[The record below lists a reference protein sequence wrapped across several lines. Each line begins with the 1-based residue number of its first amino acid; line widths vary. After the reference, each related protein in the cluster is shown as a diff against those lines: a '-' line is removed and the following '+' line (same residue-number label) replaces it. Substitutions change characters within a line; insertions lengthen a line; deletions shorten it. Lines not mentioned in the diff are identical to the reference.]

1 MASDLIITLG
11 LALGRVGLTLNSMEG
26 SGAHLGF
33 FLATVLAIYGGF
45 LASREAFERSPHN
58 QLTESIQTIKT

>member
-33 FLATVLAIYGGF
+33 FLATVLAIYARVPGQPG
-45 LASREAFERSPHN
+45 SVREVS
-58 QLTESIQTIKT
+58 T